1 MSHFSKPKKV
11 VPKGTVRELK
21 LVQTVSRRG
30 RDTIKAE
37 EVKTPAGGS
46 QKAGTSRPSHSP
58 SKRNKMEVFD
68 EEPVPWLLGD
78 SDISKKRQTLVY
90 LLFHH
95 ED

>member
-1 MSHFSKPKKV
+1 MSLFSKPKKV
-11 VPKGTVRELK
+11 IPKGTVRELK

-37 EVKTPAGGS
+37 EVKTPGSGS
-46 QKAGTSRPSHSP
+46 QKAATSRLSRSP
-58 SKRNKMEVFD
+58 SKRNKIEVFD
-68 EEPVPWLLGD
+68 EEPIPWLLGD
-78 SDISKKRQTLVY
+78 SDTSKKRQTLVY